1 MCLQDG
7 RWWGRSHPKKRAID
21 TWRLTRLIK
30 QPCLNGRYKRQRAH
44 QKQKQKKK
52 KRPKKKKKKTSGFSI
67 SGRYQYKTKRSS
79 LDFPIPAAWT
89 FITAVGPPTCA
100 ICLHDIHRAAIGP
113 DAPYDWPA
121 CSHPIHLRCAMQH
134 VSHQADP
141 ACPTCRQQW
150 TQEGQQRLEQL
161 NQTHQVPWVVPE
173 TPRDTRSVDTQPPP
187 APDQPLLLCCPRLA
201 LIDHHHPERDTSWR
215 ELPARH
221 MDWAPTLNRTT
232 NEWQPEWVCLRC
244 NTAVTPNDFTIDAA
258 EPSPVCPFHGPRRL
272 AIDLRHNER
281 GWVCSRGSPPHILQC
296 EPTRVNTP
304 APPSTHPTPALRQW
318 ERQGPPRDGQAIP
331 HANSWFYVPLL
342 LAGANHLHPEA
353 AQEWQAHPQAGPEWH
368 NLVTQLRQA
377 PAIPWQR
384 LHHTLQTLQQLA
396 RDTNHQLPAAETALV
411 EQLVTAGSREPAGAQ
426 IHLPW
431 AMRIVTQ
438 PTGYVPATAQETL
451 LQNFPGE
458 RQAAYAATVADRW
471 RQPRPAPPT
480 DYPPTPPAA
489 EARPTHMSGPEVQH
503 PSEPPA
509 SPTNS
514 SSSTNSSTSSTDSTS
529 SSTPIARAPTPPATE
544 RPPSQPEAASPD
556 ERRLQAALAALDEID
571 LFATLQHKCF
581 FFQTPAQLI
590 RGRVRQALS
599 FALHSINTASSEQG
613 QSRAW
618 KLWLLLPRM
627 LLHRPPGVRTL
638 SKDDWHAR
646 IDHFQHGQWIHLL
659 STAHH
664 QARAATTTSSPAS
677 TPERQASRARQLVH
691 LGELSAAR
699 QALTAGPLAPGTAN
713 TLQELQDPAR
723 RPNAPYAP
731 LHPSLSEFQPDQ
743 PVDLPDDLI
752 LTNLRKARKG
762 AAPGPS
768 GLTADT
774 LRILLDDDTATS
786 NLIRVARKLAQAGIP
801 AAVAQAIGLGRMVAL
816 TKPNGRVRGIV
827 VGDVLRRLVSRCL
840 AQQYAQPIHTA
851 CQPHQFALATRS
863 GTEAVVHALT
873 AVTEANPTHTILSV
887 DGIGAYDNISR
898 NSMLQGLRDVPAANC
913 CLPFVNMFYG
923 APSHYIWHSAT
934 GEAHIISQA
943 EGGEQ
948 GDPLMPALFSL
959 GQRSALQTI
968 QEHLLPN
975 ESLLAFLDDVYV
987 VVPPHRVR
995 PVYDVLAHTLH
1006 SQARIQLNRGKTRV
1020 WNAAGIE
1027 PPNVQELGEDVWVGN
1042 QHLPDTSQGITVLGA
1057 PIGSGAFVQNQL
1069 RQANQQHQHL
1079 LDRIPHLED
1088 LQASWLLL
1096 LFCASPRC
1104 TYLLR
1109 MCPPHITAEFA
1120 NNHDFAVAACLRRL
1134 LAVDELPATALAT
1147 AHLPLSHGGLGLTCA
1162 ATLANPAFWSSWADS
1177 LPVLQNQLPQYA
1189 AQLLA
1194 HLQQPSPAIPSI
1206 QAATGAAQALQE
1218 HGWTP
1223 PSWAELTQG
1232 IYPDP
1237 AATNTEEEAPRTRGW
1252 QQQATIPVHTAMYNE
1267 LQAAIPPASQALL
1280 QSQAGPFASR
1290 AFTTIP
1296 YSTEFEY
1303 PSHLF
1308 RILLLRRL
1316 RLHLPLSA
1324 RSCRCRRP
1332 LDPLGDHRAAC
1343 AQSGVL
1349 RARGG
1354 PLERAAARICREGGA
1369 RVTTNTR
1376 LADLNIHNLS
1386 RVDDRRIEV
1395 IANGLPMWGG
1405 SQLAVDT
1412 TLVSPLTRSGEPR
1425 SRGGTYAGA
1434 ALQDARRNK
1443 ERTYPE
1449 LLHNRRCRLVV
1460 LGIEVGGRWSNE
1472 ASSFIRMLAKAR
1484 ARPSP
1489 PSLQAATTS
1498 ALVSRWSALL
1508 THAAATSFA
1517 ASLLF
1522 EDLSLHHNLDGDLPP
1537 IGHLLSLT
1545 SPAVPSSRLPAR

>member
-1 MCLQDG
+1 M
-7 RWWGRSHPKKRAID
+7 W
-21 TWRLTRLIK
+21 
-30 QPCLNGRYKRQRAH
+30 
-44 QKQKQKKK
+44 
-52 KRPKKKKKKTSGFSI
+52 
-67 SGRYQYKTKRSS
+67 
-79 LDFPIPAAWT
+79 
-89 FITAVGPPTCA
+89 
-100 ICLHDIHRAAIGP
+100 
-113 DAPYDWPA
+113 
-121 CSHPIHLRCAMQH
+121 
-134 VSHQADP
+134 VS
-141 ACPTCRQQW
+141 
-150 TQEGQQRLEQL
+150 
-161 NQTHQVPWVVPE
+161 V
-173 TPRDTRSVDTQPPP
+173 
-187 APDQPLLLCCPRLA
+187 
-201 LIDHHHPERDTSWR
+201 
-215 ELPARH
+215 
-221 MDWAPTLNRTT
+221 
-232 NEWQPEWVCLRC
+232 
-244 NTAVTPNDFTIDAA
+244 
-258 EPSPVCPFHGPRRL
+258 
-272 AIDLRHNER
+272 
-281 GWVCSRGSPPHILQC
+281 
-296 EPTRVNTP
+296 
-304 APPSTHPTPALRQW
+304 
-318 ERQGPPRDGQAIP
+318 
-331 HANSWFYVPLL
+331 
-342 LAGANHLHPEA
+342 
-353 AQEWQAHPQAGPEWH
+353 
-368 NLVTQLRQA
+368 
-377 PAIPWQR
+377 
-384 LHHTLQTLQQLA
+384 
-396 RDTNHQLPAAETALV
+396 
-411 EQLVTAGSREPAGAQ
+411 
-426 IHLPW
+426 
-431 AMRIVTQ
+431 
-438 PTGYVPATAQETL
+438 
-451 LQNFPGE
+451 
-458 RQAAYAATVADRW
+458 
-471 RQPRPAPPT
+471 
-480 DYPPTPPAA
+480 
-489 EARPTHMSGPEVQH
+489 
-503 PSEPPA
+503 
-509 SPTNS
+509 
-514 SSSTNSSTSSTDSTS
+514 
-529 SSTPIARAPTPPATE
+529 
-544 RPPSQPEAASPD
+544 
-556 ERRLQAALAALDEID
+556 
-571 LFATLQHKCF
+571 
-581 FFQTPAQLI
+581 
-590 RGRVRQALS
+590 
-599 FALHSINTASSEQG
+599 
-613 QSRAW
+613 
-618 KLWLLLPRM
+618 
-627 LLHRPPGVRTL
+627 
-638 SKDDWHAR
+638 
-646 IDHFQHGQWIHLL
+646 
-659 STAHH
+659 
-664 QARAATTTSSPAS
+664 
-677 TPERQASRARQLVH
+677 
-691 LGELSAAR
+691 
-699 QALTAGPLAPGTAN
+699 
-713 TLQELQDPAR
+713 
-723 RPNAPYAP
+723 
-731 LHPSLSEFQPDQ
+731 
-743 PVDLPDDLI
+743 
-752 LTNLRKARKG
+752 
-762 AAPGPS
+762 
-768 GLTADT
+768 
-774 LRILLDDDTATS
+774 
-786 NLIRVARKLAQAGIP
+786 
-801 AAVAQAIGLGRMVAL
+801 
-816 TKPNGRVRGIV
+816 
-827 VGDVLRRLVSRCL
+827 
-840 AQQYAQPIHTA
+840 
-851 CQPHQFALATRS
+851 
-863 GTEAVVHALT
+863 

-898 NSMLQGLRDVPAANC
+898 NSMLQGL
-913 CLPFVNMFYG
+913 NMFYG

-959 GQRSALQTI
+959 VQRSALQTI

-1237 AATNTEEEAPRTRGW
+1237 AATNTEEETPRTRGW

-1412 TLVSPLTRSGEPR
+1412 RVVSPLTRSGEPR

-1484 ARPSP
+1484 ARSSP

-1522 EDLSLHHNLDGDLPP
+1522 EDLSPHHNLDGDLPP

-1545 SPAVPSSRLPAR
+1545 SRAVPSSRLPAR